1 MPHRDTRALVAHL
14 FRRAGFGLRPE
25 ELDRFTSLGIRGSV
39 EYLLNYDALPDPSET
54 RFPAPDLGP
63 LTGKLNQ
70 LFAELD
76 QSRPDRAEL
85 TRQLRAALDQAKL
98 LLQSWWINRMLH
110 TSRPL
115 QEKMTLFWHGHFATA
130 LQKVDAAQMLPQ
142 NLLFR
147 RMALGN
153 FGTLLAAVTRDPAML
168 HWLDGDLSRKGHP
181 NENYAREVME
191 LFTLGVGHYTEH
203 DVREGA
209 RALTGWVLELF
220 TYKPR
225 WVPRYHDDGIKS
237 YLGHSGAFG
246 PDEVMAILAAHPR
259 TGVFLG
265 RKLFEFF
272 AHDNADAATVR
283 EIADTYYRSGHDIKA
298 VVRQILLSDAFYS
311 EASFQ
316 QHFRSPAEFV
326 IGTTRELGSVV
337 SVSAM
342 ARSMTVM
349 GQDLFN
355 PPNVGGWPGGFTWS
369 TAGALAERFNFAG
382 LLVGRQDAGA
392 SSLDTGQLLR
402 RSGARTAAGL
412 VDYLLGRFIGLGAT
426 EATRSALLE
435 YLGGSQVLA
444 SPLMDMRVRG
454 LLQLVLTA
462 PEYQLN

>member
-1 MPHRDTRALVAHL
+1 
-14 FRRAGFGLRPE
+14 
-25 ELDRFTSLGIRGSV
+25 
-39 EYLLNYDALPDPSET
+39 
-54 RFPAPDLGP
+54 
-63 LTGKLNQ
+63 
-70 LFAELD
+70 
-76 QSRPDRAEL
+76 
-85 TRQLRAALDQAKL
+85 
-98 LLQSWWINRMLH
+98 
-110 TSRPL
+110 
-115 QEKMTLFWHGHFATA
+115 
-130 LQKVDAAQMLPQ
+130 
-142 NLLFR
+142 
-147 RMALGN
+147 
-153 FGTLLAAVTRDPAML
+153 
-168 HWLDGDLSRKGHP
+168 
-181 NENYAREVME
+181 
-191 LFTLGVGHYTEH
+191 
-203 DVREGA
+203 
-209 RALTGWVLELF
+209 
-220 TYKPR
+220 
-225 WVPRYHDDGIKS
+225 VPRYHDDGIKS
-237 YLGHSGAFG
+237 YLGHSGALG

-283 EIADTYYRSGHDIKA
+283 QIADTYYRSGHDIKA

-326 IGTTRELGSVV
+326 VGTARELGSVV

-392 SSLDTGQLLR
+392 SSLDMGQLLR
-402 RSGARTAAGL
+402 SSGARTAAGL
-412 VDYLLGRFIGLGAT
+412 VDYLLDRFIGLGAT
-426 EATRSALLE
+426 GATRSALLE

-444 SPLMDMRVRG
+444 SPLMDTRVRG